1 MKRFKHLKNAISFAQ
16 RSKDY
21 LWVFDNED
29 SDGYVVVGASMAND
43 LMDAGLRPVWSP
55 FDLIRK

>member
-1 MKRFKHLKNAISFAQ
+1 MKRFKSLKNAISFAQ

-21 LWVFDNED
+21 RWVFDNEN
-29 SDGYVVVGASMAND
+29 SDGYVVVGARLAND
-43 LMDAGLRPVWSP
+43 LMESGLRPVWSP